1 MNRNKFLYER
11 GTKFLYG
18 RGNTKGDGFF
28 LYLVSRK
35 KRKHND
41 LYLLKIR
48 SSIKGN
54 NFDLYFK
61 EWEGLE
67 MAGVLINGIVNKR
80 LMSYSK
86 VIKYK

>member
-1 MNRNKFLYER
+1 MNKN
-11 GTKFLYG
+11 KFLYG
-18 RGNTKGDGFF
+18 RGNNRGNGFF
-28 LYLVSRK
+28 LYLVPKK
-35 KRKHND
+35 KRRHSD

-80 LMSYSK
+80 LISYYRVVK
-86 VIKYK
+86 RK